1 MLDITDFL
9 KHLALCSD
17 IPLWPGHQRY
27 KSIRSGHLY
36 HQFWSTFLGLGR
48 YFISVMIQPNCECWE
63 WMGLLLFY
71 HPRPICQQSDQIIL
85 SNPLIIQKFKQQD
98 WVTSSAFSTW
108 LSHLM
113 LKQTLCIDCAWL
125 FDLIFMP
132 HPLLMTTI
140 NPFNPIVSSLNNFSV
155 HSCQALQRVQYND
168 FPLVSCFPIPS
179 N

>member
-1 MLDITDFL
+1 MFWHSSVARSPEIQ
-9 KHLALCSD
+9 
-17 IPLWPGHQRY
+17 INQ
-27 KSIRSGHLY
+27 IRSPLSSILIHI
-36 HQFWSTFLGLGR
+36 FGLWR